1 MRKKTYMTHD
11 TWYMIHAAAAAAD
24 DDDDILQF
32 LRINPMIFT
41 APQRTTD
48 FVQPKPGSNH
58 FHR

>member
-1 MRKKTYMTHD
+1 
-11 TWYMIHAAAAAAD
+11 MIHAAAAAAD